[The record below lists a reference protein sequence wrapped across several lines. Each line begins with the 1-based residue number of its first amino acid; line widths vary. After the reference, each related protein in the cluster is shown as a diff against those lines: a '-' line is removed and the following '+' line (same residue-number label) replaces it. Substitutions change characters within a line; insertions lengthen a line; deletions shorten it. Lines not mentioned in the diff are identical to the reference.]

1 MCYGFGESDFLFLTT
16 VKVELSHIKQ
26 ITWNSSKPDEKTH
39 PDPNEEGQCN
49 CHLPSSLSASG
60 SLLLECLHVL
70 SVLLYEP
77 CMTSD

>member
-26 ITWNSSKPDEKTH
+26 ITWNPSKPGEKTQ

-60 SLLLECLHVL
+60 SWLLECSYVL
-70 SVLLYEP
+70 SVLPYEP
-77 CMTSD
+77 CMTSE